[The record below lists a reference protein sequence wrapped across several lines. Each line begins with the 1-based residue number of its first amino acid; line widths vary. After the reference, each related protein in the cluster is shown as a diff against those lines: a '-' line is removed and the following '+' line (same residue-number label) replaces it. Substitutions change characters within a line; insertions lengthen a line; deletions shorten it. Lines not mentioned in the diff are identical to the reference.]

1 MKKQFYIRIIKSIL
15 ILTFTGFIFTS
26 CEQEGSNI
34 EEESLSQEIE
44 NAYTQTEIENV
55 SEGVNDIIENV
66 YFDIDDYESLKSS
79 DTKDTDEQ
87 KFLPDCL
94 TITKVITDSKKII
107 TLDYGD
113 GCTTRNDNYLSGIII
128 AEFNFNF
135 DDGKVV
141 IDYTFDN
148 FYFNYKKVE
157 GQVHKVRTRKNEN
170 GNPQAIINSD
180 LKITWED
187 ESFVTIK
194 GERKREW
201 IEGLGNYFWSDNV
214 FLVTGTWTITK
225 KDGTIRTAKVIEP
238 LRREMACKFL
248 VSGIVEIQ
256 KNDVAFTLN
265 YGDGE
270 CDDLGIVTIDNK
282 EYEIHLRQRRK
293 N

>member
-1 MKKQFYIRIIKSIL
+1 MKKQFYVRIIKSIL

-26 CEQEGSNI
+26 CEQDGSNI

-94 TITKVITDSKKII
+94 TITKVITASKKIV

-128 AEFNFNF
+128 VEFNFNF

-225 KDGTIRTAKVIEP
+225 KDGTIRTATIIEP

>member
-66 YFDIDDYESLKSS
+66 YFDIDDNESLKSS

-113 GCTTRNDNYLSGIII
+113 GCTTRNDNYLSGIIMV
-128 AEFNFNF
+128 EFNFNF

-201 IEGLGNYFWSDNV
+201 IEGVGNYFWSDNV

-225 KDGTIRTAKVIEP
+225 KDGTLRTAKVIEP

-256 KNDVAFTLN
+256 KNDMAFTLN

-282 EYEIHLRQRRK
+282 EYEIHLRKRRK

>member
-1 MKKQFYIRIIKSIL
+1 MKKQFYIPIIKGIL
-15 ILTFTGFIFTS
+15 VIAFTGFIFTG

-79 DTKDTDEQ
+79 DTKDIDEQ

-94 TITKVITDSKKII
+94 IITKVITDSKKII

-113 GCTTRNDNYLSGIII
+113 GCTTRNDNYLSGIIMV
-128 AEFNFNF
+128 EFNFNF

-201 IEGLGNYFWSDNV
+201 IEGLGNHFWSDNV

-293 N
+293 S